1 MGACWNICRFSC
13 FSTSWGG
20 GVTWSSHD
28 RCSGCLIRPGRPG
41 RIRAQG
47 SLQGT
52 SPEKQDTPQGLRFH
66 QVRVAGAI
74 LFSVAVVPTV
84 RGESHRSLHGCQAET
99 NSSQNPMD
107 STETSYSQK
116 GGEAPMAC
124 SAVGLHSGASPSLL
138 LLRPAFSRV
147 SSPELPQ
154 HVSGHCHNSHCM
166 LHTLGLK
173 PTHSFSKVRSL
184 GWPSPF

>member
-1 MGACWNICRFSC
+1 MLEYMQVQLLLHILG
-13 FSTSWGG
+13 GG

-47 SLQGT
+47 SLQGA
-52 SPEKQDTPQGLRFH
+52 SPEKQATPQGLRFH

-74 LFSVAVVPTV
+74 LFSVAAVPTV

-99 NSSQNPMD
+99 NSSQNPMN

-116 GGEAPMAC
+116 GGKRG
-124 SAVGLHSGASPSLL
+124 SHGLLSG
-138 LLRPAFSRV
+138 RITFRGFAFSPAAPACILQGVFTRT
-147 SSPELPQ
+147 SPACFWSLP
-154 HVSGHCHNSHCM
+154 
-166 LHTLGLK
+166 
-173 PTHSFSKVRSL
+173 
-184 GWPSPF
+184 

>member
-1 MGACWNICRFSC
+1 MLEYMQVQLLLHILG
-13 FSTSWGG
+13 WGD
-20 GVTWSSHD
+20 VTWSSHD

-74 LFSVAVVPTV
+74 LFSVAAVPTV
-84 RGESHRSLHGCQAET
+84 RGESHRSLHGCQAEI

-107 STETSYSQK
+107 STEASYSQK
-116 GGEAPMAC
+116 GGKRGSHALL
-124 SAVGLHSGASPSLL
+124 SGRITFRGLCPRL
-138 LLRPAFSRV
+138 AFSPAAPACILQGVFTRT
-147 SSPELPQ
+147 SPA
-154 HVSGHCHNSHCM
+154 C
-166 LHTLGLK
+166 
-173 PTHSFSKVRSL
+173 FRSL
-184 GWPSPF
+184 P